1 MSAFLVP
8 DENGL
13 IPGKQLCDVP
23 FAGLADA
30 LELLKDIADK
40 YEGVSYADLFQLASV
55 TGIEVRTVACM
66 LFWF

>member
-1 MSAFLVP
+1 MPS
-8 DENGL
+8 ENGYCL
-13 IPGKQLCDVP
+13 GKQLSDEP
-23 FAGLADA
+23 FAGLSDA

-66 LFWF
+66 LSWF